1 MGCYES
7 HHWPHFAFANPLE
20 PQSSD
25 AFFLSARRSW
35 ETAWA
40 DVRPGELEGE
50 PRRAAPRRSANE
62 EDVGVCYGR
71 RERERVSR
79 KKKKKF
85 DGEKKSG
92 L

>member
-20 PQSSD
+20 PLSSD

-50 PRRAAPRRSANE
+50 PRRAAPRTKKTWVFVTVE
-62 EDVGVCYGR
+62 
-71 RERERVSR
+71 ERESFE
-79 KKKKKF
+79 KKKENSM
-85 DGEKKSG
+85 EKKSG